1 MSIILISISNGSPL
15 PQSGNYNRPIK
26 TRNRFL
32 DFFKN
37 PSLQSGTPNRQ
48 FETGNRLF
56 DLFFL
61 PEILFF
67 LMLLA
72 ICLEVETIEIVA
84 HVLNNQAE
92 QSFILDHR
100 LSDEFL
106 YNVIN
111 MLLKD

>member
-1 MSIILISISNGSPL
+1 MFYMHKDLSNILQIVAMMSIILISISNGSPL

-61 PEILFF
+61 PEIIFFNALSNLFGGR
-67 LMLLA
+67 
-72 ICLEVETIEIVA
+72 
-84 HVLNNQAE
+84 NNRNSRPRPQ
-92 QSFILDHR
+92 QSG
-100 LSDEFL
+100 
-106 YNVIN
+106 
-111 MLLKD
+111 